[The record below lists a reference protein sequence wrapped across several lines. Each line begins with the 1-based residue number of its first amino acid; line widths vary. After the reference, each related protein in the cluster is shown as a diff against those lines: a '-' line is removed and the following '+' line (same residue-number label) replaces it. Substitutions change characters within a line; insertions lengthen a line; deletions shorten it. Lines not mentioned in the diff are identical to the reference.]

1 MESAGYQ
8 TFLELSGWNT
18 FFTGANTLI
27 PDIIQA
33 IKQQNA
39 DLLALSMTIP
49 WCVIKAEKL
58 ITKFEI
64 QRKLR
69 ILKSLSMVMYSNW
82 IHSSGSELVQMVL
95 LRMLNKR

>member
-8 TFLELSGWNT
+8 TFLELSGWNP

-39 DLLALSMTIP
+39 DLLALSVAIP

-58 ITKFEI
+58 ITEI
-64 QRKLR
+64 RNTKEIKDIKIIVGGHVFKLDPQLWKR
-69 ILKSLSMVMYSNW
+69 ISADDFSPDA
-82 IHSSGSELVQMVL
+82 Q
-95 LRMLNKR
+95 